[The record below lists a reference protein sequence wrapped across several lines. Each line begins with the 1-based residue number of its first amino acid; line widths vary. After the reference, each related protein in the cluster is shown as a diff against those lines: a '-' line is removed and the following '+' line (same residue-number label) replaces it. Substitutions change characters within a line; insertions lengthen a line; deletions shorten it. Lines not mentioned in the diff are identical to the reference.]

1 MSKQKQPSAQVPLQ
15 TRAASMSSKLATIA
29 ATAPSNSSLHT
40 NTFDSEAV
48 SMSNLISVLD
58 NQRASLREDMH
69 TLIQGSISPLQA
81 SVDNLRATV
90 NTFQGRLAS
99 AESLAGKNFERLSQA
114 ETSIKKLQAENA
126 TLWDKL
132 DNMENRACRS
142 NLRIV
147 NVPEGIEDGQ
157 DPVKFVSGMLN
168 EIMGDVFDKPP
179 ELERAHRSLAPK
191 PKLGDPPRSFIAC
204 FHQHQEKERAL
215 GWARQH
221 ELKFQGKVLRVHP
234 DLSTKIL
241 KKCAAFNVVKH
252 ALYQKEVQFR
262 LVYPAHL
269 RVFFEDQT
277 FTFETPWEAQ
287 AFFDR
292 RIATPK

>member
-1 MSKQKQPSAQVPLQ
+1 MSKQKQPSTQVPLQ
-15 TRAASMSSKLATIA
+15 TRAASMSSKLATMA
-29 ATAPSNSSLHT
+29 ATAPSNSSLHAD
-40 NTFDSEAV
+40 TFDSEAV

-69 TLIQGSISPLQA
+69 TPIQESISPLQA

-99 AESLAGKNFERLSQA
+99 AESLADENFERLSRA

-168 EIMGDVFDKPP
+168 EIMGDVFDK
-179 ELERAHRSLAPK
+179 SLASTEAQTRRP
-191 PKLGDPPRSFIAC
+191 PQKLHRVFPSTSGKGAC
-204 FHQHQEKERAL
+204 FTLGQAARAEISGESPESISRSEYQNFEEVRCFQRCQTCPLPER
-215 GWARQH
+215 
-221 ELKFQGKVLRVHP
+221 
-234 DLSTKIL
+234 STVPPGVPCPPQSL
-241 KKCAAFNVVKH
+241 
-252 ALYQKEVQFR
+252 L
-262 LVYPAHL
+262 
-269 RVFFEDQT
+269 
-277 FTFETPWEAQ
+277 
-287 AFFDR
+287 
-292 RIATPK
+292 